1 MEKVRIGDTTY
12 PIRGASYA
20 GKHVIKINFYDEVP
34 NEFGDLIILTES
46 GDISSDLKGFNTVW
60 KKEGTAVWLSDN
72 KTVYPDDDTVDIG
85 ITDGETVYQKLAQ
98 LEEKQ
103 ASTEEELT
111 NAQLALTELAAM
123 AASK

>member
-98 LEEKQ
+98 LEDRVNDNTEKVKV
-103 ASTEEELT
+103 T
-111 NAQLALTELAAM
+111 QLAFAEYI
-123 AASK
+123 SESE

>member
-72 KTVYPDDDTVDIG
+72 KTVYPDDDIVDIG

-98 LEEKQ
+98 LEDRVNDNTEKVKV
-103 ASTEEELT
+103 T
-111 NAQLALTELAAM
+111 QLAFAEYI
-123 AASK
+123 SESE